1 MDWVPLVL
9 IAFKLV
15 VLGVAMF
22 MSIKW
27 HHDQD
32 QKKKQRDAEARQARE
47 DHASDAVPDA
57 SDASSGKP

>member
-1 MDWVPLVL
+1 M
-9 IAFKLV
+9 
-15 VLGVAMF
+15 LGVAMF